1 MKLTEDDNEG
11 LYPVFRCMFIVKFYI
26 GEKMKKII
34 LVAIAAMMAFGSAH
48 ATMKCTNTPGGF
60 CCWDP
65 NEDGP
70 WPPINCQ

>member
-1 MKLTEDDNEG
+1 
-11 LYPVFRCMFIVKFYI
+11 
-26 GEKMKKII
+26 MKKLV
-34 LVAIAAMMAFGSAH
+34 LVALAAMMAFGSAH